1 MKRQTLRRLRRLL
14 LGSLISAASIGVPL
28 GAAERPS
35 SESVTGGSTADATE
49 IRGSSPADARS
60 VARPP
65 TERQLSRTSASFH
78 RSMEMIVSPAFES
91 WPPIGELGSSIR
103 DLVGCWVAAHQDA
116 LASQFAD
123 PPRTPH
129 DASGRISDREPEP
142 ERDAESSVSDS
153 RRPAPQP
160 LASRP
165 LASRPPAS
173 RPLAASF
180 ASAAEEYRP
189 YDIADCDRHA
199 NPYDPAWDCRETADH
214 YRVAPP
220 TPQRRRIGG
229 SPMIVTVDVSEPPI
243 EDLTSAPSANGCPF
257 ETFWNNS
264 PCRPSRVGLA
274 SRPVASRPSDP
285 QPRESQP
292 RESRPGELR
301 QPASGPSLIVN
312 LSEVPAVLEDDWCHP
327 DGWALASSDLER
339 AVDPTFASE
348 ATGSDVIA
356 GQLPPM
362 PLRWMP
368 RFDRP
373 QCVWPR
379 DLRVGWSPLEAAGD
393 FAVAPPAAP
402 GPASAAIAVD
412 GPPCE
417 PSAAELRGG
426 DDEWR
431 RAVSIARRWQ
441 EPVRRLQAKLEGTEL
456 KGLLGRF
463 GQGWFARNRSA
474 ETPLDE
480 PASITPGPD
489 PITPGP
495 DPAAVARQVIPTA
508 GQRLLDR
515 AEAIEAA
522 EPVQTAEPV
531 EVTEIAEAIDQ
542 LRRWW
547 AEARPFA
554 EPWVRLA
561 TQRSASDS
569 ALH

>member
-1 MKRQTLRRLRRLL
+1 MKRRTLRRIRRLI
-14 LGSLISAASIGVPL
+14 LGSLISAASMGVPL

-35 SESVTGGSTADATE
+35 SESDSVAVGPVADAPEIGGSV
-49 IRGSSPADARS
+49 PADPGAA
-60 VARPP
+60 ARPP
-65 TERQLSRTSASFH
+65 AERQLSRTSPRFH
-78 RSMEMIVSPAFES
+78 RSMEAFVSPTFES
-91 WPPIGELGSSIR
+91 WPPIGELGSSLR
-103 DLVGCWVAAHQDA
+103 DLVGCWVAAHRET
-116 LASQFAD
+116 LTGQFAVQ
-123 PPRTPH
+123 PPTPL
-129 DASGRISDREPEP
+129 DVSERIEGREPEP
-142 ERDAESSVSDS
+142 ERLAASAASDS
-153 RRPAPQP
+153 ARPDPQP
-160 LASRP
+160 LGSRP
-165 LASRPPAS
+165 R
-173 RPLAASF
+173 AA
-180 ASAAEEYRP
+180 AYGSAGEEYRP
-189 YDIADCDRHA
+189 YDIADCDRHG

-214 YRVAPP
+214 CRVATP

-229 SPMIVTVDVSEPPI
+229 SPMIVTVDVPEPPA
-243 EDLTSAPSANGCPF
+243 EDLASAPSANGCPF
-257 ETFWNNS
+257 ETFWDKS
-264 PCRPSRVGLA
+264 PCRPPRDGLA

-285 QPRESQP
+285 QPAESQP
-292 RESRPGELR
+292 RESRPGESR

-348 ATGSDVIA
+348 ATESDVIA
-356 GQLPPM
+356 GKLPPV
-362 PLRWMP
+362 PLWWMP

-379 DLRVGWSPLEAAGD
+379 DLRVGWSPLEATGD
-393 FAVAPPAAP
+393 FAVAPPA
-402 GPASAAIAVD
+402 GPEPATSEIAVD

-417 PSAAELRGG
+417 PSAAELRDG

-431 RAVSIARRWQ
+431 RAVSIARRWR
-441 EPVRRLQAKLEGTEL
+441 EPVRRWQAKLEGTDL
-456 KGLLGRF
+456 KGFLGRF

-480 PASITPGPD
+480 PASVTPGPD

-495 DPAAVARQVIPTA
+495 DPAAVARQVIPTTA

-522 EPVQTAEPV
+522 EPVQAAEPV
-531 EVTEIAEAIDQ
+531 EVAEIAEAIDQ

-547 AEARPFA
+547 ADARPFA

-569 ALH
+569 ALR